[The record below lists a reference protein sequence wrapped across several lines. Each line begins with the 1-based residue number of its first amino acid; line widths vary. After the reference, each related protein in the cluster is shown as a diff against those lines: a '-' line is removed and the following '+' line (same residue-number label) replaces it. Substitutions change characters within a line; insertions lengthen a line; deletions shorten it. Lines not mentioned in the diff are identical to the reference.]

1 MAAKRPYTLICRR
14 CQRVP
19 ELVGEEGHRE
29 VHCAQCGVRGEKEE
43 ILQVA
48 YAHLVQCEI
57 DRQGRDLMR
66 NVAAGLK
73 RVQHITNRIG
83 QIGTDASSST
93 PDFIFRDG

>member
-1 MAAKRPYTLICRR
+1 MTERPYLLICRR
-14 CQRVP
+14 CERVP

-57 DRQGRDLMR
+57 DRQGRYLMR

-73 RVQHITNRIG
+73 RVSNISKSP
-83 QIGTDASSST
+83 AKFST
-93 PDFIFRDG
+93 KRLAAPDFIFIEDHT

>member
-1 MAAKRPYTLICRR
+1 MEAKRPYTLICRR

-48 YAHLVQCEI
+48 YTHLVQCEI

-66 NVAAGLK
+66 NVARAAHYK
-73 RVQHITNRIG
+73 SNR
-83 QIGTDASSST
+83 TD
-93 PDFIFRDG
+93 RHRCQ